1 METSARVKVVF
12 SMEGLDPNLVQ
23 AVRQG
28 TYVVDPR
35 AVADAI
41 LRRNGDGLS
50 DVLEALERDSA
61 AIQVAEDD
69 PGARPDAA

>member
-1 METSARVKVVF
+1 MISGARVKVVF

-28 TYVVDPR
+28 AYVVDPR
-35 AVADAI
+35 AVAEAI
-41 LRRNGDGLS
+41 LRRRGDRLS

-61 AIQVAEDD
+61 SIEVAEDD
-69 PGARPDAA
+69 PGTPPDAA